1 MDSEMMQ
8 HEKINDTGYLTQSLC
23 SNHVSLNR
31 EWYALYVKSRHEFIT
46 EEELKRRGIETYLP
60 SVTKVRQ
67 WSDRKKQVISPLFPG
82 YLFVSIFPN
91 PEEYLRVLKTRGAVT
106 FISLQPG
113 YPTSVSPEEIQSLKM
128 LIESGEE
135 IDIYPHFKEGERVRI
150 KRGPL
155 TGAEG
160 VLKKKE
166 DRYYFLVNIEL
177 LGRSVGINV
186 QGDEIEAA

>member
-8 HEKINDTGYLTQSLC
+8 HEQINDIGYLTQSQC
-23 SNHVSLNR
+23 NNHVSLNR

-60 SVTKVRQ
+60 SVTRVRQ

-91 PEEYLRVLKTRGAVT
+91 PEEYLRVLKARGAVT

-135 IDIYPHFKEGERVRI
+135 IDIYPRFKEGERVRI

-177 LGRSVGINV
+177 LGRSVGIKV

>member
-31 EWYALYVKSRHEFIT
+31 EWYALYVKSRHEFTT

-60 SVTKVRQ
+60 SVTRVRQ